1 MLVAGEVMLGFG
13 VEQYVAVFYHT
24 MRCIY
29 RRIGANP
36 KILAEQGGEKTYIGL
51 GLWIFFSPAAS
62 GGCPQREGFSGT
74 FKPLV

>member
-1 MLVAGEVMLGFG
+1 MLAASEVMLGFG

-29 RRIGANP
+29 RRIGATS
-36 KILAEQGGEKTYIGL
+36 KILAEQGSGKTYIEL
-51 GLWIFFSPAAS
+51 GLWIFFSLAAS
-62 GGCPQREGFSGT
+62 GGCPLREGFSGT

>member
-51 GLWIFFSPAAS
+51 GL
-62 GGCPQREGFSGT
+62 
-74 FKPLV
+74 